1 MAAETMQ
8 EILKKRK
15 RTLIAEMRDMASCLG
30 VVGQLPRTAAL
41 RALCVANCPGPYME

>member
-15 RTLIAEMRDMASCLG
+15 CTLTAEMRDMAAYLI
-30 VVGQLPRTAAL
+30 VVG
-41 RALCVANCPGPYME
+41 